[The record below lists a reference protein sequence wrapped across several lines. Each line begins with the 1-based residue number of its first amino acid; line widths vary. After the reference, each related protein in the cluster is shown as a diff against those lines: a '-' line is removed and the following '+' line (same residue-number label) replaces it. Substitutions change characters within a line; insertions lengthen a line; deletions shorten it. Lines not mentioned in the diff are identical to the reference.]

1 MSRLARNDS
10 PGVGVGEAMNR
21 WLFTTAL
28 SGATLVALCDPLIA
42 GETQVYAYDE
52 LGRLVAV
59 QYSGTV
65 NNNQAH
71 SLCYDPAGNRT
82 QYKSDSTG
90 ALTSCAGGTPT
101 PAPTNQPP
109 TANPDTLTVKPCAYG
124 SKDVTANDTDPE
136 GNYPLALTAVT
147 GPYASV
153 DTSTTVGFQAPPTTG
168 TYIVT
173 YTVADSL
180 GATSNGTLTVTVSG
194 ANQCF

>member
-1 MSRLARNDS
+1 
-10 PGVGVGEAMNR
+10 MNR

-28 SGATLVALCDPLIA
+28 SSATLLALCEPSIA
-42 GETQVYAYDE
+42 SETQVYAYDE

-101 PAPTNQPP
+101 PSPTPTPTPTNQPP
-109 TANPDTLTVKPCAYG
+109 TANPDSASAPKCVFRE
-124 SKDVTANDTDPE
+124 KDVIANDTDPE
-136 GNYPLALTAVT
+136 GNYPLVLVAVDQPWT
-147 GPYASV
+147 WVASN
-153 DTSTTVGFQAPPTTG
+153 STVGLETPSSNG
-168 TYIVT
+168 TYIIN

-180 GATSNGTLTVTVSG
+180 GATSNGRFTLTVTG
-194 ANQCF
+194 TQQCF